1 MKIAVALIAAGFV
14 ASFAAVTPANA
25 QKDPACIEKCNRSN
39 VAGGGGMQSRQV
51 RGPGRQGL
59 HSGLPEGR
67 APAKRNSLVQGRRRA
82 HLLSGKAP
90 QSRRRDRGRPRPSRP
105 RGL

>member
-39 VAGGGGMQSRQV
+39 VAGGGGMQSRGTAQAV
-51 RGPGRQGL
+51 RGRQSEIAWSKVATAPAVTQRSPWIRFG
-59 HSGLPEGR
+59 GR
-67 APAKRNSLVQGRRRA
+67 ATQAQRRLSACRNA
-82 HLLSGKAP
+82 I
-90 QSRRRDRGRPRPSRP
+90 
-105 RGL
+105 